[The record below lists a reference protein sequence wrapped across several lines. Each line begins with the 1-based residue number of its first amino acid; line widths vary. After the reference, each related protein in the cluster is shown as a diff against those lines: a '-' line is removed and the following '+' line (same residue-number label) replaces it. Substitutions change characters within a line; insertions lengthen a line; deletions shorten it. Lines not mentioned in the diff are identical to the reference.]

1 MKATSLN
8 QIAPAT
14 PRRVLV
20 VDDEQ
25 NIALG
30 ILKTLAQS
38 PMYVAKHAPSGEAA
52 VAELAK
58 TPYDLVI
65 TDIRM
70 PGMSGIDLLRH
81 IRTNHADVGVI
92 IMTAY
97 GSAQVQEEASRR
109 GSLLY
114 IEKPFDLTQ
123 MQVTIEDFFK
133 RKEATSQSPA
143 QEKSVSGI
151 IPGLSLMDVI
161 QMNCLARFTGT
172 LHIKTS
178 DGQQQGIICFNKGE
192 IPHCE
197 TTTRSGKD
205 AFFEIIQWQGGSFE
219 TIEQIPPTVTI
230 VESWEQLMMEAA
242 MMLPDL
248 PSPQQE
254 STKPKPAP
262 KAATPKVEPAPADT
276 SKMLDRVMEA
286 ARAEVTF
293 IVTHSGFVIDKR
305 IAPDSKIDLNKSGDE
320 ISKLLPG
327 LFNVAKTLSA
337 GTLNEITL
345 RFEGKTAIYCL
356 SSFHLLSFLQGIF
369 SKPLSVNQKTLR
381 KFCNVHSKIERI
393 FVILLPHETIYS
405 SAFRQCKTL
414 ATLYLCLKIYPA
426 LQAFCLLTE
435 MVSHLQV
442 HSAIKRKWRII
453 LRYYT
458 CS

>member
-1 MKATSLN
+1 MSATT
-8 QIAPAT
+8 T

-30 ILKTLAQS
+30 ILKTLGQS

-81 IRTNHADVGVI
+81 IRAHHADTGVI

-97 GSAQVQEEASRR
+97 GSTQVQEEASRR

-114 IEKPFDLTQ
+114 IEKPFDFTQ
-123 MQVTIEDFFK
+123 MQATIEDFFK
-133 RKEATSQSPA
+133 RKEGSAHSDPQQ
-143 QEKSVSGI
+143 QESVSGV

-197 TTTRSGKD
+197 TATRSGKD
-205 AFFEIIQWQGGSFE
+205 AFFEIVQWQGGSFE

-242 MMLPDL
+242 MMLPDA
-248 PSPQQE
+248 PAPTQAE
-254 STKPKPAP
+254 AKPKPVP

-286 ARAEVTF
+286 AKAEVTF

-305 IAPDSKIDLNKSGDE
+305 IAPNSKIDLNKSGDE

-327 LFNVAKTLSA
+327 LFSVAKTLIA

-345 RFEGKTAIYCL
+345 RFEGKTTMIRNVAQSDLLFIVISP
-356 SSFHLLSFLQGIF
+356 SSVSSGDIF
-369 SKPLSVNQKTLR
+369 KA
-381 KFCNVHSKIERI
+381 IERESENI
-393 FVILLPHETIYS
+393 KKIL
-405 SAFRQCKTL
+405 
-414 ATLYLCLKIYPA
+414 
-426 LQAFCLLTE
+426 
-435 MVSHLQV
+435 
-442 HSAIKRKWRII
+442 
-453 LRYYT
+453 
-458 CS
+458 

>member
-1 MKATSLN
+1 MSAT
-8 QIAPAT
+8 T

-30 ILKTLAQS
+30 ILKTLGQS
-38 PMYVAKHAPSGEAA
+38 PMYVAKHAPNGEVA
-52 VAELAK
+52 VDELAK

-97 GSAQVQEEASRR
+97 GSTQVQEEASRR

-114 IEKPFDLTQ
+114 IEKPFDFTQ
-123 MQVTIEDFFK
+123 MQATIEDFFK
-133 RKEATSQSPA
+133 RKEGSADSTPK
-143 QEKSVSGI
+143 EESVSGV

-172 LHIKTS
+172 LHVKTTS
-178 DGQQQGIICFNKGE
+178 AQQGIICFNKGE

-197 TTTRSGKD
+197 TASRSGKD
-205 AFFEIIQWQGGSFE
+205 AFFEIVQWQGGSFD

-242 MMLPDL
+242 MMMPDT
-248 PSPQQE
+248 PAPAQASA
-254 STKPKPAP
+254 KPKAPP

-286 ARAEVTF
+286 AKAEVTF

-305 IAPDSKIDLNKSGDE
+305 IAQTSKIDLNKSGDE

-327 LFNVAKTLSA
+327 IFSVAKTLIA

-345 RFEGKTAIYCL
+345 RFEGKTTMIRNVAQSDLLFIVISP
-356 SSFHLLSFLQGIF
+356 SSVSSGDIF
-369 SKPLSVNQKTLR
+369 KA
-381 KFCNVHSKIERI
+381 IERESENI
-393 FVILLPHETIYS
+393 KKIL
-405 SAFRQCKTL
+405 
-414 ATLYLCLKIYPA
+414 
-426 LQAFCLLTE
+426 
-435 MVSHLQV
+435 
-442 HSAIKRKWRII
+442 
-453 LRYYT
+453 
-458 CS
+458 

>member
-1 MKATSLN
+1 MSAT
-8 QIAPAT
+8 T

-30 ILKTLAQS
+30 ILKTLGQS
-38 PMYVAKHAPSGEAA
+38 PLYVAKHAPSGEAA

-81 IRTNHADVGVI
+81 IRANHADVGVI

-97 GSAQVQEEASRR
+97 GSTQVQEEASRR

-114 IEKPFDLTQ
+114 IEKPFDFAQ
-123 MQVTIEDFFK
+123 MQATIEDFFK
-133 RKEATSQSPA
+133 RKEEASTTTEK
-143 QEKSVSGI
+143 EKSVSGI

-178 DGQQQGIICFNKGE
+178 NGEQGIICFNKGE
-192 IPHCE
+192 ITHCE
-197 TTTRSGKD
+197 TATRSGKD
-205 AFFEIIQWQGGSFE
+205 AFFEIVQWQGGSFD

-242 MMLPDL
+242 MMMPDT
-248 PSPQQE
+248 PVQQQPE
-254 STKPKPAP
+254 STKPKVVAKAP
-262 KAATPKVEPAPADT
+262 TPKVEPAPADT

-286 ARAEVTF
+286 AKAEVTF
-293 IVTHSGFVIDKR
+293 IVTHNGFVIDKR
-305 IAPDSKIDLNKSGDE
+305 IAQTSKIDLNKSGDE

-327 LFNVAKTLSA
+327 IFSVAKTLSA

-345 RFEGKTAIYCL
+345 RFEGKTAMIRNVAQSDLLFIVISPAYV
-356 SSFHLLSFLQGIF
+356 SSGDIF
-369 SKPLSVNQKTLR
+369 KA
-381 KFCNVHSKIERI
+381 IERESENI
-393 FVILLPHETIYS
+393 KKIL
-405 SAFRQCKTL
+405 
-414 ATLYLCLKIYPA
+414 
-426 LQAFCLLTE
+426 
-435 MVSHLQV
+435 
-442 HSAIKRKWRII
+442 
-453 LRYYT
+453 
-458 CS
+458 

>member
-1 MKATSLN
+1 MSATT
-8 QIAPAT
+8 T

-30 ILKTLAQS
+30 ILKTLGQS
-38 PMYVAKHAPSGEAA
+38 PMYVAKHAPSGEIA

-81 IRTNHADVGVI
+81 IRANHADVGVI

-97 GSAQVQEEASRR
+97 GSTQVQEEASRR

-114 IEKPFDLTQ
+114 IEKPFDFAQ
-123 MQVTIEDFFK
+123 MQATIEDFFK
-133 RKEATSQSPA
+133 RKEETSTTTQK
-143 QEKSVSGI
+143 EESVSGV

-178 DGQQQGIICFNKGE
+178 NGQQGIICFNKGE

-197 TTTRSGKD
+197 TATRSGKD
-205 AFFEIIQWQGGSFE
+205 AFFEIIQWQGGSFD

-242 MMLPDL
+242 MMMPDT
-248 PSPQQE
+248 PAPTQASA
-254 STKPKPAP
+254 KPKAPP
-262 KAATPKVEPAPADT
+262 KAPTPKVEPAPADT

-286 ARAEVTF
+286 AKAEVTF

-305 IAPDSKIDLNKSGDE
+305 IAQTSKIDLNKSGDE

-327 LFNVAKTLSA
+327 IFSVAKTLTA

-345 RFEGKTAIYCL
+345 RFEGKTAMIRNVAQSDL
-356 SSFHLLSFLQGIF
+356 LFIVISPASVSSGDIF
-369 SKPLSVNQKTLR
+369 KA
-381 KFCNVHSKIERI
+381 IERESENI
-393 FVILLPHETIYS
+393 KKIL
-405 SAFRQCKTL
+405 
-414 ATLYLCLKIYPA
+414 
-426 LQAFCLLTE
+426 
-435 MVSHLQV
+435 
-442 HSAIKRKWRII
+442 
-453 LRYYT
+453 
-458 CS
+458 

>member
-1 MKATSLN
+1 MSATT
-8 QIAPAT
+8 T
-14 PRRVLV
+14 PRRVLI

-30 ILKTLAQS
+30 ILKTLGQS
-38 PMYVAKHAPSGEAA
+38 PMYVAKHAPNGEVA
-52 VAELAK
+52 VAELAQ

-97 GSAQVQEEASRR
+97 GSTQVQEEASRR

-114 IEKPFDLTQ
+114 IEKPFDFAQ
-123 MQVTIEDFFK
+123 MQATIEDFFK
-133 RKEATSQSPA
+133 RKELNHDSAPK
-143 QEKSVSGI
+143 EESVSGV

-172 LHIKTS
+172 LHVKTTS
-178 DGQQQGIICFNKGE
+178 DAQQGIICFNKGE
-192 IPHCE
+192 ISHCE
-197 TTTRSGKD
+197 TASRSGKD
-205 AFFEIIQWQGGSFE
+205 AFFEIVQWQGGSFD

-242 MMLPDL
+242 MMMPDIPA
-248 PSPQQE
+248 PSQA
-254 STKPKPAP
+254 SAKPKPTP
-262 KAATPKVEPAPADT
+262 KTTTPKVEPAPADT

-286 ARAEVTF
+286 AKAEVTF

-305 IAPDSKIDLNKSGDE
+305 IAQNSKIDLNKSGDE

-327 LFNVAKTLSA
+327 IFSVAKTLMA

-345 RFEGKTAIYCL
+345 RFEGKTTMIRNVAQSDLLFIVISP
-356 SSFHLLSFLQGIF
+356 SSVSSGDIF
-369 SKPLSVNQKTLR
+369 KS
-381 KFCNVHSKIERI
+381 IERESENI
-393 FVILLPHETIYS
+393 KKIL
-405 SAFRQCKTL
+405 
-414 ATLYLCLKIYPA
+414 
-426 LQAFCLLTE
+426 
-435 MVSHLQV
+435 
-442 HSAIKRKWRII
+442 
-453 LRYYT
+453 
-458 CS
+458 

>member
-1 MKATSLN
+1 MSATT
-8 QIAPAT
+8 T

-30 ILKTLAQS
+30 ILKTLGQS
-38 PMYVAKHAPSGEAA
+38 PMYVAKHAPNGEVA

-97 GSAQVQEEASRR
+97 GSTQVQEEASRR

-114 IEKPFDLTQ
+114 IEKPFDFTQ
-123 MQVTIEDFFK
+123 MQATIEDFFN
-133 RKEATSQSPA
+133 RKESGNTSPA
-143 QEKSVSGI
+143 KEESVSGV

-178 DGQQQGIICFNKGE
+178 DGSQQGIICFNKGE

-197 TTTRSGKD
+197 TASRSGKD
-205 AFFEIIQWQGGSFE
+205 AFFEIVQWQGGSFD

-242 MMLPDL
+242 MMMPD
-248 PSPQQE
+248 
-254 STKPKPAP
+254 TPAPTQVSAKP
-262 KAATPKVEPAPADT
+262 KAAPKSTTPKVEPAPADT

-286 ARAEVTF
+286 AKAEVTF

-305 IAPDSKIDLNKSGDE
+305 IAQSSKIDLNKSGDE

-327 LFNVAKTLSA
+327 IFSVAKTLMA

-345 RFEGKTAIYCL
+345 RFEGKTTMIRNVAQSDLLFIVISP
-356 SSFHLLSFLQGIF
+356 SSVSSGDIF
-369 SKPLSVNQKTLR
+369 KA
-381 KFCNVHSKIERI
+381 IERESENI
-393 FVILLPHETIYS
+393 KKIL
-405 SAFRQCKTL
+405 
-414 ATLYLCLKIYPA
+414 
-426 LQAFCLLTE
+426 
-435 MVSHLQV
+435 
-442 HSAIKRKWRII
+442 
-453 LRYYT
+453 
-458 CS
+458 

>member
-1 MKATSLN
+1 MSATT
-8 QIAPAT
+8 T

-30 ILKTLAQS
+30 ILKTLGQS
-38 PMYVAKHAPSGEAA
+38 PIYVTKHAPSGEAA

-81 IRTNHADVGVI
+81 IRANHADVGVI

-97 GSAQVQEEASRR
+97 GSTQVQEEASRR

-114 IEKPFDLTQ
+114 IEKPFDFAQ
-123 MQVTIEDFFK
+123 MQATIEDFFK
-133 RKEATSQSPA
+133 RKEETSTTTKK
-143 QEKSVSGI
+143 EESVSGV

-178 DGQQQGIICFNKGE
+178 NGQQGIICFNKGE

-197 TTTRSGKD
+197 TATRSGKD
-205 AFFEIIQWQGGSFE
+205 AFFEIVQWQGGSFD

-242 MMLPDL
+242 MMMPDT
-248 PSPQQE
+248 PTPTQASA
-254 STKPKPAP
+254 KPKATP
-262 KAATPKVEPAPADT
+262 KAPTPKVEPAPADT

-286 ARAEVTF
+286 AKAEVTF

-305 IAPDSKIDLNKSGDE
+305 IAPSSNIDLNKSGDE

-327 LFNVAKTLSA
+327 IFSVAKTLTA

-345 RFEGKTAIYCL
+345 RFEGKTTMIRNVAQSDLLFIVISPASV
-356 SSFHLLSFLQGIF
+356 SSGDIF
-369 SKPLSVNQKTLR
+369 KA
-381 KFCNVHSKIERI
+381 IERESENI
-393 FVILLPHETIYS
+393 KKIL
-405 SAFRQCKTL
+405 
-414 ATLYLCLKIYPA
+414 
-426 LQAFCLLTE
+426 
-435 MVSHLQV
+435 
-442 HSAIKRKWRII
+442 
-453 LRYYT
+453 
-458 CS
+458 

>member
-1 MKATSLN
+1 MSATT
-8 QIAPAT
+8 T

-30 ILKTLAQS
+30 ILKTLGQS
-38 PMYVAKHAPSGEAA
+38 PMYVAKHAPSGEIA

-81 IRTNHADVGVI
+81 IRANHADVGVI

-97 GSAQVQEEASRR
+97 GSTQVQEEASRR

-114 IEKPFDLTQ
+114 IEKPFDFAQ
-123 MQVTIEDFFK
+123 MQATIEDFFK
-133 RKEATSQSPA
+133 RKEETSNTTQK
-143 QEKSVSGI
+143 EESVSGV

-178 DGQQQGIICFNKGE
+178 NGQQGIICFNKGE

-197 TTTRSGKD
+197 TATRSGKD
-205 AFFEIIQWQGGSFE
+205 AFFEIVQWQGGSFD

-242 MMLPDL
+242 MMMPDT
-248 PSPQQE
+248 PAPTQASA
-254 STKPKPAP
+254 KPKAPP
-262 KAATPKVEPAPADT
+262 KAPTPKVEPAPADT

-286 ARAEVTF
+286 AKAEVTF

-305 IAPDSKIDLNKSGDE
+305 IAQTSKIDLNKSGDE

-327 LFNVAKTLSA
+327 IFSVAKTLTA

-345 RFEGKTAIYCL
+345 RFEGKTAMIRNVAQSDL
-356 SSFHLLSFLQGIF
+356 LFIVISPASVSSGDIF
-369 SKPLSVNQKTLR
+369 KA
-381 KFCNVHSKIERI
+381 IERESENI
-393 FVILLPHETIYS
+393 KKIL
-405 SAFRQCKTL
+405 
-414 ATLYLCLKIYPA
+414 
-426 LQAFCLLTE
+426 
-435 MVSHLQV
+435 
-442 HSAIKRKWRII
+442 
-453 LRYYT
+453 
-458 CS
+458 

>member
-1 MKATSLN
+1 MSATT
-8 QIAPAT
+8 T

-30 ILKTLAQS
+30 ILKTLGQS
-38 PMYVAKHAPSGEAA
+38 PMYVAKHAPSGEIA

-81 IRTNHADVGVI
+81 IRANHADVGVI

-97 GSAQVQEEASRR
+97 GSTQVQEEASRR

-114 IEKPFDLTQ
+114 IEKPFDFAQ
-123 MQVTIEDFFK
+123 MQATIEDFFK
-133 RKEATSQSPA
+133 RKEETSTTTQK
-143 QEKSVSGI
+143 EESVSGV

-178 DGQQQGIICFNKGE
+178 NGQQGIICFNKGE

-197 TTTRSGKD
+197 TATRSGKD
-205 AFFEIIQWQGGSFE
+205 AFFEIVQWQGGSFD

-242 MMLPDL
+242 MMMPDT
-248 PSPQQE
+248 PTPTQASA
-254 STKPKPAP
+254 KPKAPP
-262 KAATPKVEPAPADT
+262 KAPTPKVEPAPADT

-286 ARAEVTF
+286 AKAEVTF

-305 IAPDSKIDLNKSGDE
+305 IAQTSKIDLNKSGDE

-327 LFNVAKTLSA
+327 IFSVAKTLTA

-345 RFEGKTAIYCL
+345 RFEGKTAMIRNVAQSDL
-356 SSFHLLSFLQGIF
+356 LFIVISPASVSSGDIF
-369 SKPLSVNQKTLR
+369 KA
-381 KFCNVHSKIERI
+381 IERESENI
-393 FVILLPHETIYS
+393 KKIL
-405 SAFRQCKTL
+405 
-414 ATLYLCLKIYPA
+414 
-426 LQAFCLLTE
+426 
-435 MVSHLQV
+435 
-442 HSAIKRKWRII
+442 
-453 LRYYT
+453 
-458 CS
+458 

>member
-1 MKATSLN
+1 MSATT
-8 QIAPAT
+8 T

-30 ILKTLAQS
+30 ILKTLGQS
-38 PMYVAKHAPSGEAA
+38 PQYIAKHAPNGEAA

-97 GSAQVQEEASRR
+97 GSTQVQEEASRR

-114 IEKPFDLTQ
+114 IEKPFDFTQ
-123 MQVTIEDFFK
+123 MQATIEDFFK
-133 RKEATSQSPA
+133 RKESAAASPA
-143 QEKSVSGI
+143 KEESVSGI

-178 DGQQQGIICFNKGE
+178 DGSQQGIICFNKGE
-192 IPHCE
+192 ISHCE
-197 TTTRSGKD
+197 TASRSGKD
-205 AFFEIIQWQGGSFE
+205 AFFEIVQWQGGSFD

-242 MMLPDL
+242 MMMPDT
-248 PSPQQE
+248 PPPQQE
-254 STKPKPAP
+254 SAKPKPAP
-262 KAATPKVEPAPADT
+262 KATTPKVEPAPADT

-286 ARAEVTF
+286 AKAEVTF

-305 IAPDSKIDLNKSGDE
+305 IAPSSKIDLNKSGDE

-327 LFNVAKTLSA
+327 IFSVAKTLMA

-345 RFEGKTAIYCL
+345 RFEGKTTMIRNVAQSDLLFIVISPASV
-356 SSFHLLSFLQGIF
+356 SSGDIF
-369 SKPLSVNQKTLR
+369 KA
-381 KFCNVHSKIERI
+381 IERESENI
-393 FVILLPHETIYS
+393 KKIL
-405 SAFRQCKTL
+405 
-414 ATLYLCLKIYPA
+414 
-426 LQAFCLLTE
+426 
-435 MVSHLQV
+435 
-442 HSAIKRKWRII
+442 
-453 LRYYT
+453 
-458 CS
+458 